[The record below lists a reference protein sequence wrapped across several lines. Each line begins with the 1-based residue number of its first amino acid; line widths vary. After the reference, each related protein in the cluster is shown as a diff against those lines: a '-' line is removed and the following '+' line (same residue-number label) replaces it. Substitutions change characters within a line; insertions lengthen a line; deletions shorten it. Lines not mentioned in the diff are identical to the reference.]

1 MDEKVFHIYAGKQCI
16 LNCIGEDEFRTTWN
30 TVCALVGLMKSDYS
44 LADLSYEEVTVPQ
57 YEEASY

>member
-1 MDEKVFHIYAGKQCI
+1 MNEKVFHIYAGQQCI

-44 LADLSYEEVTVPQ
+44 LDDLSYEEVTVPQ